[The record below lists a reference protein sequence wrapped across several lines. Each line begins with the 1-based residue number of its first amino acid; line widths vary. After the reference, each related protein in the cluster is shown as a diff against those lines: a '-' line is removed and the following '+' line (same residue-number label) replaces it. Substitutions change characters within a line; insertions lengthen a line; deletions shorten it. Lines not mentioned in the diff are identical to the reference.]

1 MTADSVESSYRFS
14 LLLLFSKKHA
24 GLFDEGNS
32 VASSRASLATGVL
45 KSLAPKPPHFFSSTL
60 TSMRKFC
67 RPRANHAGM
76 FSTTALRVGLVVE
89 VEYHDELT
97 IKVFT
102 ADASRKHV
110 NTPVVSR
117 TGLNLFGHGMYC
129 LGRIEE
135 CHLESNTYTL
145 EYLDGPFDKDEAPS
159 SSSGPKVHYLHSRM
173 LLVSTLAWCAYSP
186 DPLVPFY
193 SCFGHPLNS

>member
-1 MTADSVESSYRFS
+1 
-14 LLLLFSKKHA
+14 LFSKKHA

-60 TSMRKFC
+60 TSMRKIC

-76 FSTTALRVGLVVE
+76 FSTTTLRVGLVVE
-89 VEYHDELT
+89 VEYHDELM

-102 ADASRKHV
+102 ADASRKRV
-110 NTPVVSR
+110 DTPVISR

-159 SSSGPKVHYLHSRM
+159 SSSGPKVRSLYSRM
-173 LLVSTLAWCAYSP
+173 LLISTLAWYVNSSDHCLS
-186 DPLVPFY
+186 FH
-193 SCFGHPLNS
+193 SCFGHLLNS